1 MGHAHAVA
9 CSRNIL
15 LPEENLVHRLFLN
28 LPNPERLYELPAHHL
43 ISVFRRGA
51 APPPKRG
58 QLQPPPTGLGLV
70 VDHGGLG
77 GGGLFLVLAA
87 PVRDDDLVSDCWFND
102 ARGGGS
108 GGKD

>member
-1 MGHAHAVA
+1 MK
-9 CSRNIL
+9 SRL
-15 LPEENLVHRLFLN
+15 T
-28 LPNPERLYELPAHHL
+28 
-43 ISVFRRGA
+43 ISVFGRGA

-58 QLQPPPTGLGLV
+58 QLLPPQTGLGLV
-70 VDHGGLG
+70 VDHSGLG